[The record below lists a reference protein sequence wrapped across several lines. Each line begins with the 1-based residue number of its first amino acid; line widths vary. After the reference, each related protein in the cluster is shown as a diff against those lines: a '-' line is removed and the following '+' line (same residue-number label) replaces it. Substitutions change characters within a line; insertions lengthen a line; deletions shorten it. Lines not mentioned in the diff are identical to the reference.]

1 MRNSATHEYM
11 ENLNFSWTDDSI
23 RFINTATPKARQTF
37 FYVQEAGDFSTFP
50 PYFTERENLNSFN
63 IYLVRKRSVKI
74 SEQYFYPFPRL
85 SCLYRLYE
93 PSLL

>member
-50 PYFTERENLNSFN
+50 PLLY
-63 IYLVRKRSVKI
+63 RKRK
-74 SEQYFYPFPRL
+74 SEQFFF
-85 SCLYRLYE
+85 
-93 PSLL
+93 